1 MAQKREYAR
10 WMGLL
15 MVVLAAAVTACGE
28 DSEEGGASV
37 QPEQSQTSEQSQAAA
52 QPGEVACGR
61 SFELPA
67 PGDLRLTGRF
77 ARRVPA
83 GEQIVSGTVEVTAE
97 KAVRGVAA
105 AAADAFLVRDGRVVT
120 TPLPQDA
127 VGVRWDLAAGEKKSV
142 PAVAS
147 LLSCEP
153 GGKPLAAGDYEVYA
167 QFVLTPNDGPP
178 ATAYGGPWPLTVE

>member
-1 MAQKREYAR
+1 ME
-10 WMGLL
+10 
-15 MVVLAAAVTACGE
+15 
-28 DSEEGGASV
+28 
-37 QPEQSQTSEQSQAAA
+37 PEQSQTPERHRLDSQAAA
-52 QPGEVACGR
+52 QPGEVACG
-61 SFELPA
+61 SPFQLPA

-77 ARRVPA
+77 AKRVPA
-83 GEQIVSGTVEVTAE
+83 SEQIVRGTVEVTAE

-127 VGVRWDLAAGEKKSV
+127 VGVRWDAAAGERKSV

-153 GGKPLAAGDYEVYA
+153 GGKPLAPGDYELYA
-167 QFVLTPNDGPP
+167 QFVLTPDDEG
-178 ATAYGGPWPLTVE
+178 ATMAYGGPWPLTVE